1 MKVELT
7 FSIEIEQTFFVK
19 LSSLGIL
26 YIYII
31 LYHQDFLLN
40 S

>member
-7 FSIEIEQTFFVK
+7 FSIKIEQTFFVK

-26 YIYII
+26 YIYIYI
-31 LYHQDFLLN
+31 LISSRF
-40 S
+40 ST